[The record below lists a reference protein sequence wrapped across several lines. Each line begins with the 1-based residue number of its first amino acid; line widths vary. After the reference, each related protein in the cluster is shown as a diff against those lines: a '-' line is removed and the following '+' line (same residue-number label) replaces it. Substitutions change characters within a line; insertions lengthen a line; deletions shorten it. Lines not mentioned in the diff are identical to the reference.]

1 MQWCVSSAV
10 QLVNECLKCSQ
21 TPTRHQTDSR
31 DGGCHAV
38 WFAMDVVFYVLHHAH
53 RRLSV
58 YLLQKL
64 RCTHGC
70 SGAIFLANL
79 ISWLNGKPMHIHLY
93 TDSSGARRILQR
105 MGVGRLRHLSCRIL
119 WLQQLIAHGPF
130 ALQQFLETPIQ
141 QTKRVGCSRM
151 RSLMSALGIFNLSV
165 QSLEGSDAPGGVCA
179 QVQHPHVDKRLEPT
193 ATSRMQLRWTR

>member
-119 WLQQLIAHGPF
+119 WLQQLIAHGTICSAAVSGHSNP
-130 ALQQFLETPIQ
+130 ADIGR
-141 QTKRVGCSRM
+141 KRLGCSRM
-151 RSLMSALGIFNLSV
+151 RSLMSALGI
-165 QSLEGSDAPGGVCA
+165 
-179 QVQHPHVDKRLEPT
+179 
-193 ATSRMQLRWTR
+193 